1 MTETPASLPLQDV
14 LEQFAME
21 ASTGRQILERYIQSY
36 PDYAVDLVDLSRE
49 MDRLPPY
56 PSGDLTLEEEELIE
70 AAWRRHQ
77 ASAPR
82 PAANP
87 LSALTIPQMRSAAAT
102 LGVPRQV
109 LTAFRERMVI
119 SASVPDRFMTRF
131 AEAIGRHAG
140 AVRDWLE
147 HGEMQEAARSFKAAD
162 KPDEASQVTLDR
174 LLADAEVSSERRA
187 ELLSDSD

>member
-1 MTETPASLPLQDV
+1 MTETPATPPLQDV
-14 LEQFAME
+14 LEQFSME
-21 ASTGRQILERYIQSY
+21 ASTGRQTLERYIQSY
-36 PDYAVDLVDLSRE
+36 PDYASDLVDLSRE
-49 MDRLPPY
+49 MARLPPS
-56 PSGDLTLEEEELIE
+56 PSRELTLEEEDLIE

-82 PAANP
+82 RAANP
-87 LSALTIPQMRSAAAT
+87 LAALTIPQLRSAAAT

-131 AEAIGRHAG
+131 AEAIDRHVG

-147 HGEMQEAARSFKAAD
+147 HGEMQEAARSYKAAA
-162 KPDEASQVTLDR
+162 KPDEAPQVTLDR
-174 LLADAEVSSERRA
+174 VLADAEVSPERRA
-187 ELLSDSD
+187 ELLSDRD